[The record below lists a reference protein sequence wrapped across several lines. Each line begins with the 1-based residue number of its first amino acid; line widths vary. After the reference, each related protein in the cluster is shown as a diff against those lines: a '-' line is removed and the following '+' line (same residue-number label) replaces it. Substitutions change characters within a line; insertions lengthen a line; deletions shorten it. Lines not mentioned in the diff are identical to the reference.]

1 MSQDRPALKRLIQG
15 DFFEAVQAVPD
26 SSVNLVFADPPY
38 FLSNDGFTVSS
49 GKTASVN
56 KGDWDKLPNG
66 ITTLEFHSNWIK
78 EVRRVLHPDGAL
90 VVSGTYHSI
99 YETGCAIQGAEFKIL
114 NEIIWLKPNGAP
126 NLSGRRLAATH
137 ETLIWASKSNQ
148 SKFTFN
154 YEQLKGG
161 DFPGDKLKVPGRQM
175 RSVWSIPTT
184 PKVEKSHG
192 KHPTQKPLALLD
204 RVIVAFSNPGDVV
217 LDPFM
222 GSGTTGLSAL
232 SLQRSFIGIELE
244 AAYYNLAKTR
254 MGKFN
259 D

>member
-1 MSQDRPALKRLIQG
+1 MSQTRTSSKRLIQG
-15 DFFEAVQAVPD
+15 DFFEAVKNVPD
-26 SSVNLVFADPPY
+26 GSVNLVFADPPY
-38 FLSNDGFTVSS
+38 FLSKDGFTVSS
-49 GKTASVN
+49 GRAVSVN

-66 ITTLEFHSNWIK
+66 VSALDFHSRWIN

-90 VVSGTYHSI
+90 VASGTYHSI
-99 YETGCAIQGAEFKIL
+99 YETGFAIQKAGFKIL
-114 NEIIWLKPNGAP
+114 NEIIWHKPNGAP

-137 ETLIWASKSNQ
+137 ETLIWASKSQ
-148 SKFTFN
+148 ESKFTFN
-154 YEQLKGG
+154 YELLKGG
-161 DFPGDKLKVPGRQM
+161 DFPGDKLKAPGMQM

-184 PKVEKSHG
+184 PKLEKSFG

-204 RVIVAFSNPGDVV
+204 RVIIAFSKPGDVV

-232 SLQRSFIGIELE
+232 SRRRSFIGIELDSD
-244 AAYYNLAKTR
+244 YYNLANSR
-254 MGKFN
+254 MGAFN